1 MKKIALAVLIA
12 PLAITLLSSV
22 PLFASPT
29 PTGGSADKSSAFFID
44 NGWPTAAQLLAAS
57 DQLYGMQKD
66 VASVAFLTSTYLAND
81 AADAGICQL
90 WVAAAGACLQDS
102 DPQAQTIACQEM
114 DALAEQ
120 LYGDFLRLT
129 PNLSSD
135 PDVYSNAHVLAA
147 IAVDEFVYKL
157 GADGFVDVLKE
168 SFCVAHDKQEM
179 MQIMKGMGDPGKM
192 QGPIGASG
200 NASPKKEANS
210 CSGSGVA
217 EGGIHGPDPGPEM
230 PGDSGGGAGG
240 FVKGIQGMVG
250 KQMGS
255 PNMCPVHMKPSV
267 TNGSPQDADKEK
279 ELEEKQRREAEQ
291 KAAEEKKNAE
301 EEKKKQEEQKK
312 QQEQQQQQ
320 QGQQQGGES
329 KFSCGSGSCFYENGK
344 FVVGGGK
351 NATGGGGW
359 GFIGV
364 RVAGVTIGNAGSAG
378 FSPGGGVYV
387 TTGVG
392 VLWMPGPDQDFP
404 AGGIC
409 GGLHSAIV
417 SCLVEQMDEDSKD
430 KEECQNE
437 IMKHCAVAQCSQEY
451 MSSLCD
457 DGGSGA
463 GAIDLTAFPNYGLIN
478 PGNEDPYTPPAGDPC
493 KADPLGKP
501 MTPKQK
507 DACCEAKPDDPMCLG
522 DGGNPLYHQG
532 NFAKHPGIS
541 FTEGGGFLRGLLKI
555 MSGGGTVNP

>member
-12 PLAITLLSSV
+12 SFVIMFLSSV
-22 PLFASPT
+22 PLFASP
-29 PTGGSADKSSAFFID
+29 PPAGGPADKPATFFID
-44 NGWPTAAQLLAAS
+44 NKWPAAAQFLAAS

-66 VASVAFLTSTYLAND
+66 VASVAFLTSTYLARD
-81 AADAGICQL
+81 AADAGICPQ
-90 WVAAAGACLQDS
+90 WVAAAGACLQDT

-147 IAVDEFVYKL
+147 VAVDEFVYKL

-200 NASPKKEANS
+200 NASPKGEKANT

-230 PGDSGGGAGG
+230 PGDAGG
-240 FVKGIQGMVG
+240 IAKGIQGMVG

-255 PNMCPVHMKPSV
+255 PTMCPVHMKPSV

-279 ELEEKQRREAEQ
+279 ELEEKQRREAEK
-291 KAAEEKKNAE
+291 KAAEEKKKRE
-301 EEKKKQEEQKK
+301 EGQKQG
-312 QQEQQQQQ
+312 QQE
-320 QGQQQGGES
+320 GQQQGGEG
-329 KFSCGSGSCFYENGK
+329 KFSCGSGSCFYKDGD

-351 NATGGGGW
+351 NAAGGGGW
-359 GFIGV
+359 GFIGGK
-364 RVAGVTIGNAGSAG
+364 VAGITIGNAGSAG
-378 FSPGGGVYV
+378 FLPGGGVYV
-387 TTGVG
+387 TTGIG
-392 VLWMPGPDQDFP
+392 ILWMPGPDQDFP

-409 GGLHSAIV
+409 GGMHSSIA
-417 SCLVEQMDEDSKD
+417 SCLVEQMGEQSEE
-430 KEECQNE
+430 EECQNE
-437 IMKHCAVAQCSQEY
+437 IMKHCAVAQCTQEY
-451 MSSLCD
+451 MNSLCD
-457 DGGSGA
+457 DGGSGT
-463 GAIDLTAFPNYGLIN
+463 GAVNLTAFPNYGLIN
-478 PGNEDPYTPPAGDPC
+478 PGDEDPFTPPQDDPC
-493 KADPLGKP
+493 KADLLGKP
-501 MTPKQK
+501 MTPQQQK
-507 DACCEAKPDDPMCLG
+507 ACCEAKPEDPMCTG
-522 DGGNPLYHQG
+522 GGGNPLYHQG
-532 NFAKHPGIS
+532 GLAAQPGAFTKDRGGLMHMFIKALHHSGHLCRNESS
-541 FTEGGGFLRGLLKI
+541 F
-555 MSGGGTVNP
+555 